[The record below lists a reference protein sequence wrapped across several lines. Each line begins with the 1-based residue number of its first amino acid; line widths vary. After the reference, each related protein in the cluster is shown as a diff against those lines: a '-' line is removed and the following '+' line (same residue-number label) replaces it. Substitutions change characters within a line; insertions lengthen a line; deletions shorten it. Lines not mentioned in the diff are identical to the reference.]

1 MIPKTFRKTF
11 CLLTGQKLDSLE
23 GVCLITS
30 GVKVTPCHHT
40 DGKTRWWW
48 CDGLG
53 LFGCFW
59 TWKLCCDQWNH
70 EFISTPKHPGGKRL
84 ELKPVWVL
92 QQDNDPKHSSRST
105 SERLKTNKIRTL
117 EGLVKV
123 LTWNLLRCCGR
134 TLKITFMLE
143 KRPIELNYN
152 NSAKWKLSQTPDCS
166 CCY

>member
-11 CLLTGQKLDSLE
+11 CLLTGPKLGSLE

-40 DGKTRWWW
+40 DGKTWWWW

-59 TWKLCCDQWNH
+59 TWKLCCDQWSH

-117 EGLVKV
+117 EWPSQSTDMKPI
-123 LTWNLLRCCGR
+123 
-134 TLKITFMLE
+134 KMLWQDFKNYIYAGE
-143 KRPIELNYN
+143 TSSRAEL
-152 NSAKWKLSQTPDCS
+152 Q
-166 CCY
+166 